1 MKRILL
7 LGVVISSVAAYSQT
21 ASPEVISTAGNH
33 FDNGTIQVSWTMG
46 ETITETETNGT
57 TQLTQ
62 GFHQTNLSAV
72 SVMDIDASIS
82 FDVFPNPVINT
93 LTVKVEDEA
102 IGYVLTLIAPDGRI
116 AFTEKIETKSQTIDF
131 TEYATG
137 TYFLNLSNDGEL
149 IKTFKIQK
157 TH

>member
-7 LGVVISSVAAYSQT
+7 AGVVISSVAAYSQT

-46 ETITETETNGT
+46 EPIIQTLSNGT
-57 TQLTQ
+57 TEVTQ

-72 SVMDIDASIS
+72 SVMDIEAWIAFDA
-82 FDVFPNPVINT
+82 FPNPVINS
-93 LTVKVEDEA
+93 LTVEVDQDA
-102 IGYVLTLIAPDGRI
+102 MGLDLTLIAPDGRI
-116 AFTEKIETKSQTIDF
+116 AFTQKINEMSQTIDF
-131 TEYATG
+131 TEYASG
-137 TYFLNLSNDGEL
+137 TYFLNLSKEGKM

>member
-33 FDNGTIQVSWTMG
+33 YENGTIQVSFTMG
-46 ETITETETNGT
+46 EVITETKSNGT

-72 SVMDIDASIS
+72 SVMDIDASIT
-82 FDVFPNPVINT
+82 FDAFPNPVINM
-93 LTVKVEDEA
+93 LTVNTGEEA

-116 AFTEKIETKSQTIDF
+116 AFTNKIEEKSQTVDF
-131 TEYATG
+131 TEYTAG
-137 TYFLNLSNDGEL
+137 TYFLNLSVDGKL
-149 IKTFKIQK
+149 LKTFKIQK